1 MTEILGILVALKKS
15 QKYPSFPRN
24 LFGFQH
30 LIFSF
35 LTIFFVTFFF
45 GSITV
50 NKRILIV
57 SKAFGTF
64 KAVLTFHLYSSGC
77 LTFTFLL

>member
-45 GSITV
+45 WF
-50 NKRILIV
+50 NN
-57 SKAFGTF
+57 SKQKNFDS
-64 KAVLTFHLYSSGC
+64 K
-77 LTFTFLL
+77 